1 MFFPVP
7 EAGVEPAWIS
17 PNDFESFAYKP
28 VSPLR
33 PVSKVYAKTAKK
45 SIKRAAREVRLG
57 KVIANHTPLISR
69 NAIRR
74 TPPMIGMQINQGK
87 DWVSK
92 ATGIAEVMPTMVAT
106 VQIRLVGKALTL
118 LVFILIVGLLEL

>member
-1 MFFPVP
+1 
-7 EAGVEPAWIS
+7 
-17 PNDFESFAYKP
+17 
-28 VSPLR
+28 
-33 PVSKVYAKTAKK
+33 
-45 SIKRAAREVRLG
+45 
-57 KVIANHTPLISR
+57 
-69 NAIRR
+69 
-74 TPPMIGMQINQGK
+74 MIGMQINQGK